1 MFEAGLL
8 GSLLG
13 GIFRIIPE
21 ILKWIDKKNER
32 EHELSMLKAEMD
44 FARMKGE
51 IQMHQVDTE
60 ALATEVNAMSVAL
73 AEQGET
79 ARAAGWFVAALSALV
94 RPLVTYWFVILYSV
108 VKIATMIEAFT
119 TSDSN
124 WKEVLINCWNKDDM
138 AMLMLVLTFWFVGRV
153 WERNSKAG

>member
-8 GSLLG
+8 GSFLG
-13 GIFRIIPE
+13 GVFRIIPE

-32 EHELSMLKAEMD
+32 EHELKMLQAEMD
-44 FARMKGE
+44 FAKVKGE
-51 IQMHQVDTE
+51 IEMHKVDTQ
-60 ALATEVNAMSVAL
+60 ALAGEVEAMGIAL

-94 RPLVTYWFVILYSV
+94 RPIVTYWFVILYSA
-108 VKIATMIEAFT
+108 VKIAVICEAFA

-124 WKEVLINCWNKDDM
+124 WKEVLINTWSSDDM

-153 WERNSKAG
+153 WERDQKAG

>member
-13 GIFRIIPE
+13 GVFRIVPE

-32 EHELSMLKAEMD
+32 EHELKMLQAEMD
-44 FARMKGE
+44 FARIRGE
-51 IQMHQVDTE
+51 IEMHRVDTM
-60 ALATEVNAMSVAL
+60 ALATEAESMGIAL

-79 ARAAGWFVAALSALV
+79 ARSAGKFVAALSALV
-94 RPLVTYWFVILYSV
+94 RPLVTYWFVILYSL
-108 VKIATMIEAFT
+108 VKISVIIEAFK
-119 TSDSN
+119 TSDNN
-124 WKEVLINCWNKDDM
+124 WREVLINCWNTDDM

-153 WERNSKAG
+153 WERNQKAG